1 MEVIGDM
8 ARALVLRANQ
18 VRLRQEMDQL
28 AVEVATGFV
37 KDPGQHL
44 HGDLTGLLAVDR
56 ALARLDTYRVN
67 TTEATFLSGSM
78 QTALDEIQGRS
89 ELLSQSLIAAELTP
103 NAALLNTMSDD
114 AQNALGQ
121 VMNGLNRSVAGR
133 FLFSGTATDR
143 QAVQDSATLLNDVR
157 AALAGQ
163 TTMSGIE
170 TVLDSFF
177 GSGGTYETTTY
188 TGSNAGL
195 AALKLS
201 ETESANLDIRATD
214 PVFRAVLKPMVMA
227 ALATDGTLALSQDV
241 QIEMLTTAGQD
252 LLAAQQDIVELR
264 AGLGALEARVEETT
278 ARNSAEY
285 TATNIAR
292 LDLVGTDQYY
302 TASRYENI
310 RGQLESLYAITAR
323 SQRLSLAEYL

>member
-8 ARALVLRANQ
+8 ARALVLRTNQ
-18 VRLRQEMDQL
+18 VRLREEMDKL
-28 AVEVATGFV
+28 AVEVSTGFV
-37 KDPGQHL
+37 RDAGKHL
-44 HGDLTGLLAVDR
+44 HGDLTGLQSIDR
-56 ALARLDTYRVN
+56 ALSRMDTYRVN
-67 TTEATFLSGSM
+67 TTEASFLSGSM

-89 ELLSQSLIAAELTP
+89 ETLSQTLIAAELTP
-103 NAALLNTMSDD
+103 NSALLSTMADD
-114 AQNALGQ
+114 AENALSQ

-143 QAVQDSATLLNDVR
+143 QAVQSADALLNDVR
-157 AALAGQ
+157 TALVGQ
-163 TTMSGIE
+163 TDMAGVE
-170 TVLDSFF
+170 AVLDTFF
-177 GSGGTYETTTY
+177 GAGGTYETNTY
-188 TGSNAGL
+188 EGSNTGL
-195 AALKLS
+195 APLKLS

-214 PVFRAVLKPMVMA
+214 PVFREVLKPMVMA
-227 ALATDGTLALSQDV
+227 ALATDGTLGFDQDL
-241 QIEMLTTAGQD
+241 QIEILTTAGRD
-252 LLAAQQDIVELR
+252 LLAAQQDFVELR

-278 ARNSAEY
+278 ARNSAEF

-310 RGQLESLYAITAR
+310 RTQLESLYAITAR

>member
-18 VRLRQEMDQL
+18 VRLREEMDQL

-44 HGDLTGLLAVDR
+44 HGDLTGLQSIDR
-56 ALARLDTYRVN
+56 SLARLDTYRVN

-89 ELLSQSLIAAELTP
+89 ETLSQTLIAAELTP
-103 NAALLNTMSDD
+103 NSALLNTMSDD
-114 AQNALGQ
+114 AENALAQ
-121 VMNGLNRSVAGR
+121 VLNGLNRSVAGR

-143 QAVQDSATLLNDVR
+143 EAVQGVNDVLNDAR

-163 TTMSGIE
+163 TTMAGIE
-170 TVLDSFF
+170 TVLDTFF
-177 GSGGTYETTTY
+177 GAGGTYETTTY
-188 TGSNAGL
+188 QGSNTGL
-195 AALKLS
+195 APLKLS
-201 ETESANLDIRATD
+201 ETETANLDIRATD
-214 PVFRAVLKPMVMA
+214 PVFREVLKPMVMA

-241 QIEMLTTAGQD
+241 QIEMLTTAGED
-252 LLAAQQDIVELR
+252 LLAAQQDVVELR

-310 RGQLESLYAITAR
+310 RTQLESLYTITAR

>member
-8 ARALVLRANQ
+8 ARALVLRTNQ
-18 VRLRQEMDQL
+18 VRLREEMDQL

-37 KDPGQHL
+37 KDPAQHL
-44 HGDLTGLLAVDR
+44 KGDLTGLLAVDR
-56 ALARLDTYRVN
+56 ALSQLDTYRVN

-114 AQNALGQ
+114 AENALSQ

-133 FLFSGTATDR
+133 FLFSGVATDR
-143 QAVQDSATLLNDVR
+143 EAVQGSEDLLNDVR
-157 AALAGQ
+157 IALAGQ
-163 TTMSGIE
+163 TDMTGIQ
-170 TVLDSFF
+170 TALDTFF
-177 GSGGTYETTTY
+177 GAGGGFETTTY
-188 TGSNAGL
+188 EGSNTGL

-214 PVFRAVLKPMVMA
+214 PVFREVLKPMVMA
-227 ALATDGTLALSQDV
+227 ALATDGTLALSQNV
-241 QIEMLTTAGQD
+241 QIEMLTTAGKD
-252 LLAAQQDIVELR
+252 LLAAQQDVVEVR
-264 AGLGALEARVEETT
+264 AGLGALEARVEETR

-285 TATNIAR
+285 TATSIAR
-292 LDLVGTDQYY
+292 LDLVGTDQYH

-310 RGQLESLYAITAR
+310 RSQLESLYAITAR